1 MHDSEEEDETSS
13 SNQQSTRRIK
23 RSSYCCCLSSPGRL
37 NRLCGLCPSSR
48 PASLSANACAAV
60 LGFGPFN
67 FLGVDCFRFKMSCL
81 FSKYRRL
88 LTSLMWPEF
97 MTCLRKRL
105 NAASPFSPSPTLISV
120 WNAPLNA
127 KATPGADFCFGC
139 CATVKF
145 REREREV
152 SVLFRRKV
160 KKESFCSSFILKRKG
175 REEEEDDDED
185 RMFRFLRLPN
195 SHVLRVQP
203 HTRPR
208 NRRYTVISGCE
219 NTISEDSCTQKPL
232 PALTPLH
239 TVNAREAKSLSAS
252 LF

>member
-1 MHDSEEEDETSS
+1 MNDSEEEDETSS

-48 PASLSANACAAV
+48 PASLSAIACAAV

-145 REREREV
+145 RERERKRGECLV
-152 SVLFRRKV
+152 PTKGFKRAFTLLETKRTRGGGGGGRR
-160 KKESFCSSFILKRKG
+160 G
-175 REEEEDDDED
+175 
-185 RMFRFLRLPN
+185 
-195 SHVLRVQP
+195 
-203 HTRPR
+203 
-208 NRRYTVISGCE
+208 
-219 NTISEDSCTQKPL
+219 
-232 PALTPLH
+232 
-239 TVNAREAKSLSAS
+239 
-252 LF
+252 